1 MKLNRL
7 PNGLTVAI
15 KQVPNK
21 VVTLDA
27 WVHVGSANETPAL
40 NGVSHFL
47 EHMMFKGTPT
57 FGVGELDKTIMNV
70 GGVWNA
76 GTSKDFTHYYVTVAA
91 PFFQKALD
99 AISDMMQHALI
110 DADEF
115 AREKNVILEE
125 YRRKQDSPWG
135 MLFDEL
141 YLSTFAEG
149 PYRNSVL
156 GSFESISNLQ
166 RDDMAAYYRAHYQ
179 PTKMLLCVIGDVDPG
194 EALKAVEEAFNS
206 PPVLDPEHLHSPH
219 QPPAT
224 VYAPPMTNIIKRD
237 VFETYVAMAFP
248 APGIYRPE
256 DVMALDV
263 ASIILGSGRSS
274 RLHRILHEEQR
285 LANSVSAGFP
295 THQSDSMF
303 YVAMTTEA
311 DDTEK
316 ATATAGEILRQ
327 MATTAPPTEA
337 EMAKAQRNLRNDL
350 QFGTETNTGQSSMIG
365 YYYTLT
371 GSTDFLDQY
380 IERVESITAEQ
391 VADVVRRHL
400 TGDPVTLIL
409 QPSST
414 HDDQTAPQSLEN

>member
-15 KQVPNK
+15 KHVPNK

-27 WVHVGSANETPAL
+27 WVNVGSANETSAL

-57 FGVGELDKTIMNV
+57 YGVGELDKTIMNV

-91 PFFQKALD
+91 PFFQHALD

-141 YLSTFAEG
+141 YLATFAEG

-166 RDDMAAYYRAHYQ
+166 RDEMAAYYRAHYQ
-179 PTKMLLCVIGDVDPG
+179 PTNMLFCVIGDVDPG
-194 EALKAVEEAFNS
+194 EALKAVEAAFNS
-206 PPVLDPEHLHSPH
+206 PPTLDPAHLHPPH
-219 QPPAT
+219 QPSPT
-224 VYAPPMTNIIKRD
+224 VYGTPSTRTIQRE

-248 APGIYRPE
+248 APGIHHPD

-285 LANSVSAGFP
+285 LANSVSAGSP
-295 THQSDSMF
+295 THQSESMF

-311 DDTEK
+311 ADNEK
-316 ATATAGEILRQ
+316 ATTVANEILSD
-327 MATTAPPTEA
+327 MATSAPPTDA
-337 EMAKAQRNLRNDL
+337 EMAKARRNLRNDI
-350 QFGTETNTGQSSMIG
+350 QFGSETNTGQSSMIG

-380 IERVESITAEQ
+380 IDRVESITAEQ
-391 VADVVRRHL
+391 VADVVLRHL
-400 TGDPVTLIL
+400 TVPPVTLIL
-409 QPSST
+409 QPSSVGN
-414 HDDQTAPQSLEN
+414 DQPTPQHMEN

>member
-7 PNGLTVAI
+7 QNGLTVAI
-15 KQVPNK
+15 KRVPNK

-27 WVHVGSANETPAL
+27 WVNVGSANETPDL

-57 FGVGELDKTIMNV
+57 YGVGDLDKTIMNV

-141 YLSTFAEG
+141 YMATFAEG

-179 PTKMLLCVIGDVDPG
+179 PNNMLFCVIGDVDPD
-194 EALKAVEEAFNS
+194 EALKAVDTAFNS
-206 PPVLDPEHLHSPH
+206 PPPLDPARLHPAH
-219 QPPAT
+219 QPSPT
-224 VYAPPMTNIIKRD
+224 VYGSPTSRTIQRD

-248 APGIYRPE
+248 APGIHQPA
-256 DVMALDV
+256 DVLALDI

-274 RLHRILHEEQR
+274 RMNRILHEEQR
-285 LANSVSAGFP
+285 VANSVSAGSP
-295 THQSDSMF
+295 THRSESMF

-311 DDTEK
+311 ADTEK
-316 ATATAGEILRQ
+316 ATTLAGEILNG
-327 MATTAPPTEA
+327 MASTAPPTEA
-337 EMAKAQRNLRNDL
+337 EMAKARRNLRNDI

-380 IERVESITAEQ
+380 IERVDSITADQ
-391 VADVVRRHL
+391 VADVVQRHL
-400 TGDPVTLIL
+400 TVAPVTLIL
-409 QPSST
+409 QPGST
-414 HDDQTAPQSLEN
+414 SNATPTPQTLEN